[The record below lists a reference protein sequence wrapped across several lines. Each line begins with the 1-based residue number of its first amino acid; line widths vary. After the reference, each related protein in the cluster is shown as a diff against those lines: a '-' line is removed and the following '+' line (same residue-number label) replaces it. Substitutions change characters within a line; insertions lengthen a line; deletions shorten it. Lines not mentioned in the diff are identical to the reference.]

1 MEDTLRKSAR
11 KAALGSLALVG
22 VVSLLAG
29 CAAAPKA
36 GNTTAAT
43 TKFLPCMVSDAGGF
57 DDKSFNQLGLEGLQ
71 SAAKSIGASY
81 KKAESNADTDY
92 APNIDSLIAA
102 NCNLI
107 ITVGFNLAAASLAAA
122 KANPDIQFAIIDDGA
137 DATGAKDDKGNDKGD
152 GKVDEPNIKPILFD
166 TAQAAFLAGYASASY
181 SKSGI
186 VGTFGGLQFPTVT
199 IFMDG
204 FADGVAQFNKD
215 KSKAVK
221 VVGWDVASQKGSF
234 TGGFAANDTAKSTAQ
249 NLIDQGADV
258 IFPVGGPIF
267 QSAGAAITDSG
278 KDIALLGADAD
289 VYNTFPQYDKLYLT
303 SVLKGIDPATQA
315 VVKASAKQAKGS
327 FDNVAYIGSLKNNGV
342 GIAPFHDFTS
352 KVGSGLSGELDKL
365 KADIISGK
373 LTVKSYLSG
382 S

>member
-1 MEDTLRKSAR
+1 LRITTR
-11 KAALGSLALVG
+11 KAALGGLALVG
-22 VVSLLAG
+22 VVALLAG
-29 CAAAPKA
+29 CASAPKPS
-36 GNTTAAT
+36 TTTVAKS
-43 TKFLPCMVSDAGGF
+43 KFLPCMVSDNGGF

-71 SAAKSIGASY
+71 AAAKALNANY

-92 APNIDSLIAA
+92 APNIESMIAA

-107 ITVGFNLAAASLAAA
+107 ITVGFNLSAATLAAA
-122 KANPDIQFAIIDDGA
+122 KANPDIQFAIIDDAA
-137 DATGAKDDKGNDKGD
+137 DANFD

-186 VGTFGGLQFPTVT
+186 VGTFGGMQFPTVT

-204 FADGVAQFNKD
+204 FADGVAKFNTD
-215 KSKAVK
+215 KGKSVK

-267 QSAGAAITDSG
+267 QSAGAAITDSK

-315 VVKASAKQAKGS
+315 VVKASAKQAKGT
-327 FDNVAYIGSLKNNGV
+327 FDNVPYVGTLKNNGV

-352 KVGSGLSGELDKL
+352 KVDPGLQKELDTL

-373 LTVKSYLSG
+373 ITVKSYLSG

>member
-1 MEDTLRKSAR
+1 LRITSR
-11 KAALGSLALVG
+11 KAVLSGLAMAGIAAV
-22 VVSLLAG
+22 LAG
-29 CAAAPKA
+29 CAAAPDATK
-36 GNTTAAT
+36 TTAAAS
-43 TKFLPCMVSDAGGF
+43 KYLPCMVSDSGGF

-71 SAAKSIGASY
+71 AGAKAIGA
-81 KKAESNADTDY
+81 KEKHVESNADTDY
-92 APNIDSLIAA
+92 APNIDSLVAA

-107 ITVGFNLAAASLAAA
+107 ITVGFNLSAASLAAA
-122 KANPDIQFAIIDDGA
+122 KANPDIQFAIIDDAA
-137 DATGAKDDKGNDKGD
+137 DANFD
-152 GKVDEPNIKPILFD
+152 GKVDEPNIKPIVFD

-186 VGTFGGLQFPTVT
+186 VGTFGGMQFPTVT

-204 FADGVAQFNKD
+204 FADGVDYFNKQ
-215 KSKAVK
+215 KSKSVK

-234 TGGFAANDTAKSTAQ
+234 TGGFAANDTAKSTAK

-289 VYNTFPQYDKLYLT
+289 VFNTFTTYDKLYLT
-303 SVLKGIDPATQA
+303 SVLKGIKPATEA
-315 VVKASAKQAKGS
+315 VVKASAKQAKGT
-327 FDNVAYIGSLKNNGV
+327 FDNVAYVGNLKNDGV
-342 GIAPFHDFTS
+342 GIAPFHDFAS
-352 KVGSGLSGELDKL
+352 KVDPKLQGELDTI

-373 LTVKSYLSG
+373 ITVKSYLSG
-382 S
+382 N